1 MEFMKFLDSIL
12 VLKKK
17 TKLESP
23 TTDFNLEEPYRSRY
37 VFLGYFTGS
46 KQLKLNVIIKCK
58 LNVIIGEMLLSNII
72 NKQASQDLA

>member
-1 MEFMKFLDSIL
+1 MKFLDSIL

-23 TTDFNLEEPYRSRY
+23 TTDFNLEEPCRSRY

-46 KQLKLNVIIKCK
+46 KQLI